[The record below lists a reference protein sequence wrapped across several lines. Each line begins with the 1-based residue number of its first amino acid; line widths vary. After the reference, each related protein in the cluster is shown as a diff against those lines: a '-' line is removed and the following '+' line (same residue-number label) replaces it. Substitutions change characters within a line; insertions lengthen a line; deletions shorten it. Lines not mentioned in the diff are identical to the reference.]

1 MSHSV
6 PLSFTPAAKGGHQ
19 TIGKNGSF
27 WLPSEQSQ
35 GTFASHLK
43 NQQQVQKQGGSS
55 VRSSPSSSTVSSNGT
70 KLNPSTHQTVSPQL
84 EVPKSS
90 FHSVLSESKQTPS
103 LSGTVLK
110 AKIKEGARQMM
121 PSQIHTNGARPQT
134 LSHQFSANNPK
145 GIFSALP
152 GETAVKGK
160 FVSLTSKRSFSQVDN
175 SNVKSDFPELSK
187 DRSNSHDGHHRGS
200 EDGAKDAIFP
210 SNARK
215 VIHKSATD
223 SVRESSKPS
232 LLDEDTASFHQ
243 LALHHLTAI
252 FSRSS
257 FSGVEVVRFAHDLP
271 NGDQVSVR
279 IQFSPDKV
287 DMSVICPNENSHDWL
302 KATMDSLLDNLRSI
316 LSQPVDYQI
325 FESFDAFDRLTANQF
340 SS

>member
-55 VRSSPSSSTVSSNGT
+55 VRSSPSPSTVSSNGT
-70 KLNPSTHQTVSPQL
+70 KLNSSNHQTASPQL
-84 EVPKSS
+84 EVSRS
-90 FHSVLSESKQTPS
+90 GFHSALSQAKQTPS
-103 LSGTVLK
+103 LPNAELK
-110 AKIKEGARQMM
+110 ATTKERAKQMLR
-121 PSQIHTNGARPQT
+121 SNTHANTIRPQI
-134 LSHQFSANNPK
+134 LSRQFSANNLIGSSPD
-145 GIFSALP
+145 LP
-152 GETAVKGK
+152 SEKAVKGK
-160 FVSLTSKRSFSQVDN
+160 FVSLPLKRSFLQLDN
-175 SNVKSDFPELSK
+175 SNFKSDSQELIQ
-187 DRSNSHDGHHRGS
+187 DRSNSHDGHHRGG
-200 EDGAKDAIFP
+200 EDGTKDAVFCG
-210 SNARK
+210 NARRSNN
-215 VIHKSATD
+215 KSAPN
-223 SVRESSKPS
+223 SVDESSSSS

-243 LALHHLTAI
+243 LALHHLSAL

-279 IQFSPDKV
+279 IQFAPDKV

-302 KATMDSLLDNLRSI
+302 KATMESLLDNLRSS
-316 LSQPVDYQI
+316 LTQPVDYQI